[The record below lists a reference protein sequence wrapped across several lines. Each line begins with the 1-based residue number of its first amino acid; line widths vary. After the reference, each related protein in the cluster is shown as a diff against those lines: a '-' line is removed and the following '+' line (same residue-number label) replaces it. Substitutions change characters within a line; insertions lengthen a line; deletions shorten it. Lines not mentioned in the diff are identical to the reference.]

1 MKNIAVIGGGYSNEK
16 GISLKSAKTVFE
28 NIDRDKYNVY
38 KIQIDTD
45 GWFGFDENDKKQLI
59 NRTDFSFDINGQK
72 ITIDCAFLVI
82 HGTPGEDGK
91 LQAYFDMLDI
101 PYTTCSHLAATLTF
115 NKFACNRFLES
126 FDIPVAKAV
135 LIRENEAINGLEIIE
150 KVGLPC
156 FVKPTDG
163 GSSYG
168 VTKVENES
176 QLEGAIT
183 LALKHG
189 TQAVIESFLNGREVT
204 NGIYKSLRGIH
215 VLPITEIV
223 TENAF
228 FDFDAKYKGESN
240 EITPADLE
248 AEMTSKIKA
257 MTLKVYEI
265 LDFSGI
271 ARADYI
277 IHNGEPHL
285 IEINAVPGQSAESII
300 PKMAAQEG
308 VSLKQLFEDVIEVA
322 LKG

>member
-72 ITIDCAFLVI
+72 ITIDCAFIVI

-285 IEINAVPGQSAESII
+285 IEINAVPGQSTESII
-300 PKMAAQEG
+300 PKMAAHEG
-308 VSLKQLFEDVIEVA
+308 LSLKQLFEDVIEVA

>member
-1 MKNIAVIGGGYSNEK
+1 MKNIAVIGGGYSKEK

-28 NIDRDKYNVY
+28 NIDRNKYNVY

-45 GWFGFDENDKKQLI
+45 GWFGFDENEKKQPI
-59 NRTDFSFDINGQK
+59 NRTDFSFEMNGKK
-72 ITIDCAFLVI
+72 ITLDCAFIVI

-101 PYTTCSHLAATLTF
+101 PYTTCSQLAATLTF

-126 FDIPVAKAV
+126 FDIPVAKAA
-135 LIRENEAINGLEIIE
+135 LIRKDEAINRSEIIE

-156 FVKPTDG
+156 FVKPADG

-176 QLEGAIT
+176 ELENAIT

-189 TQAVIESFLNGREVT
+189 TQALIESFLIGREVT

-215 VLPITEIV
+215 VLPVTEIV
-223 TENAF
+223 TDNNF

-248 AEMTSKIKA
+248 DEMTAKIKK

-300 PKMAAQEG
+300 PKMAAEQG
-308 VSLKQLFEDVIEVA
+308 VSLKQLFEDVIQVA

>member
-1 MKNIAVIGGGYSNEK
+1 MKNIAVIGGGYSKEK

-28 NIDRDKYNVY
+28 NIDRNKYNVY

-45 GWFGFDENDKKQLI
+45 GWFGFDENEKKQPI
-59 NRTDFSFDINGQK
+59 NRTDFSFEINGKK
-72 ITIDCAFLVI
+72 ITIDCAFIVI

-101 PYTTCSHLAATLTF
+101 PYTTCSQLAATLTF

-126 FDIPVAKAV
+126 FDIPVAKAA
-135 LIRENEAINGLEIIE
+135 LIRKDEAINSSEIIE

-156 FVKPTDG
+156 FVKPADG

-176 QLEGAIT
+176 ELENAIT

-189 TQAVIESFLNGREVT
+189 TQALIESFLIGREVT

-223 TENAF
+223 TDNNF

-240 EITPADLE
+240 EITPAELE
-248 AEMTSKIKA
+248 VEMTAKIKGL
-257 MTLKVYEI
+257 TLKIYEI

-308 VSLKQLFEDVIEVA
+308 VSLKQLFEDVIQVA

>member
-300 PKMAAQEG
+300 PKMAAHEG
-308 VSLKQLFEDVIEVA
+308 LSLKQLFEDVIEVV

>member
-1 MKNIAVIGGGYSNEK
+1 MKNIAVIGGGYSKEK

-28 NIDRDKYNVY
+28 NIDRNKYNVY
-38 KIQIDTD
+38 KIQIDKD
-45 GWFGFDENDKKQLI
+45 GWFGFDENDNKQLI
-59 NRTDFSFDINGQK
+59 NRTDFSFDINGK
-72 ITIDCAFLVI
+72 KTTIDCAFIVI

-115 NKFACNRFLES
+115 NKFACNRFLEN
-126 FDIPVAKAV
+126 FDIPVAKALLV
-135 LIRENEAINGLEIIE
+135 RKNETINSSAIIE
-150 KVGLPC
+150 RVGLPC
-156 FVKPTDG
+156 FVKPADG

-168 VTKVENES
+168 ITKVENES
-176 QLEGAIT
+176 ELEDAIA

-189 TQAVIESFLNGREVT
+189 TQALIESFLKGREVT
-204 NGIYKSLRGIH
+204 NGIYKSPRGIH
-215 VLPITEIV
+215 VLPITEII
-223 TENAF
+223 TENDF

-248 AEMTSKIKA
+248 EEMTSKIKT

-265 LDFSGI
+265 LDLSGI

-277 IHNGEPHL
+277 IHDGEPHL
-285 IEINAVPGQSAESII
+285 IEINTVPGQSAESII

>member
-300 PKMAAQEG
+300 PKMAAHEG
-308 VSLKQLFEDVIEVA
+308 IALKQLFEDVIEVA

>member
-1 MKNIAVIGGGYSNEK
+1 MKNIAVIGGGYSSER

-28 NIDRDKYNVY
+28 NIDRNKFNVY
-38 KIQIDTD
+38 KIQIDKD

-72 ITIDCAFLVI
+72 ITVDCAFIVI

-91 LQAYFDMLDI
+91 LQAYFDMLEI

-115 NKFACNRFLES
+115 NKFACNRFLDS

-135 LIRENEAINGLEIIE
+135 LIRKNEAINSSEIIE
-150 KVGLPC
+150 RVGLPC
-156 FVKPTDG
+156 FVKPADG

-168 VTKVENES
+168 ITKVENES
-176 QLEGAIT
+176 ELEDAVT

-189 TQAVIESFLNGREVT
+189 TQALIESFLKGREVT

-223 TENAF
+223 TENDF

-248 AEMTSKIKA
+248 EEMTKKIKGL
-257 MTLKVYEI
+257 TLKVYEI
-265 LDFSGI
+265 LGFSGI

-277 IHNGEPHL
+277 IHDGEPHL

-308 VSLKQLFEDVIEVA
+308 VSLKQLFEDVIQVA
-322 LKG
+322 LKA

>member
-300 PKMAAQEG
+300 PKMAAHEG
-308 VSLKQLFEDVIEVA
+308 LSLKQLFEDVIEVA